1 FHEDKLKGAAN
12 LVEAFDIVAEE
23 HGCTPSQVALAWLLA
38 KDNVI
43 PIPGTKQIKYLDQN
57 CGAAQI
63 TLPDEELAEL
73 RIKIDENAIN

>member
-1 FHEDKLKGAAN
+1 LLDNDIRCHSIQFQKDKLQSAIN
-12 LVEAFDIVAEE
+12 LMEAFDIVAVK

-38 KDNVI
+38 KDNFI

-63 TLPDEELAEL
+63 TLSDEELA
-73 RIKIDENAIN
+73 